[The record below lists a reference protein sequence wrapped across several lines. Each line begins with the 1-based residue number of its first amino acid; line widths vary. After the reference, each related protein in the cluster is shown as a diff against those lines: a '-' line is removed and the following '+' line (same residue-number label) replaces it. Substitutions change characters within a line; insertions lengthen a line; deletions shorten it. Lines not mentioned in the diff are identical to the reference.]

1 MTMLARGLR
10 VGTMVVGMA
19 VLTSACA
26 QTGAE
31 DSASLDQAQA
41 AAASAEAAADRA
53 TQAADRAAAAA
64 AEAAD
69 AASNA
74 QMAMERQDRMTQQ
87 SLRK

>member
-1 MTMLARGLR
+1 MNRLARGLR

-19 VLTSACA
+19 VMMSACA
-26 QTGAE
+26 QLGEE
-31 DSASLDQAQA
+31 DHAMLEQARSDA
-41 AAASAEAAADRA
+41 AAAQAAADRA

-64 AEAAD
+64 AEATD

-74 QMAMERQDRMTQQ
+74 QMAMERQDRMMQQ